1 MHPSYMPNWVEAIH
15 DGQQLRHRGSGS
27 GRGTSTEDC
36 TCICEYKSEYVSF
49 CLPIL
54 SHLRFLGM
62 V

>member
-1 MHPSYMPNWVEAIH
+1 MPNWVEAIC
-15 DGQQLRHRGSGS
+15 DGQQLRHRGSG
-27 GRGTSTEDC
+27 GGTSTEDC
-36 TCICEYKSEYVSF
+36 TCVWQYQPEYVSF